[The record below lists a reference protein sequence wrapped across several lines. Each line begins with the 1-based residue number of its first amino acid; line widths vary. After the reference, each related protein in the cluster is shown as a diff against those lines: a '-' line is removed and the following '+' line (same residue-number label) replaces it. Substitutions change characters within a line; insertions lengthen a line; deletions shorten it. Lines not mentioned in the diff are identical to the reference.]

1 MSSSPMSSG
10 VMFLARLN
18 LPGLGVIAG
27 LVLAWEAAVRSR
39 LLDFEYLPAPSAVA
53 GGLAELVRQ
62 GLLGPDILHTV
73 TSVLVS
79 WSIAM
84 AIGIAAGLLL
94 GLSPV
99 TRRFSLASIEVLR
112 PVPGIALAPVGILLF
127 GFSLQTEMM
136 VTILPALWPV
146 LVNTMGGVT
155 SVHARLYDVGQTFR
169 LSRSDMVWRVL
180 LPAALPAIVVGA
192 RLSLGLALV
201 LAVVAEMV
209 GNPAGLGYG
218 IVREQQAL
226 RPDLMF
232 AYIIVVG
239 LLGMTLNSGLLWVT
253 STVFPA
259 ASRTREAL

>member
-1 MSSSPMSSG
+1 MNERA
-10 VMFLARLN
+10 LITRLN

-27 LVLAWEAAVRSR
+27 IVLGWQLLVASHVI
-39 LLDFEYLPAPSAVA
+39 DFEYFPAPSVIA
-53 GGLAELVRQ
+53 GGMGELVAQ

-84 AIGIAAGLLL
+84 ATGIMLGLLL
-94 GLSPV
+94 GLSPLA
-99 TRRFSLASIEVLR
+99 RRFSLASIEVLR
-112 PVPGIALAPVGILLF
+112 PVPGVALAPVGLLLF
-127 GFSLQTEMM
+127 GFSLQTEMT
-136 VTILPALWPV
+136 VTILPSIWPV

-155 SVHARLYDVGQTFR
+155 GVHTRLYDVGQTFR
-169 LSRSDMVWRVL
+169 LGRADIVRRILV
-180 LPAALPAIVVGA
+180 PAALPSIVVGA

-201 LAVVAEMV
+201 LAVVAEMI

-239 LLGMTLNSGLLWVT
+239 VLGMVLNSGLLWVT
-253 STVFPA
+253 ATLFPA
-259 ASRTREAL
+259 ASRTREAA

>member
-1 MSSSPMSSG
+1 MISTA
-10 VMFLARLN
+10 LTRLN

-27 LVLAWEAAVRSR
+27 IVLGWQLLVASR
-39 LLDFEYLPAPSAVA
+39 AIDFEYFPAPSAIA
-53 GGLAELVRQ
+53 GGMAELVAQ

-73 TSVLVS
+73 TSVLIS

-84 AIGIAAGLLL
+84 TIGIALGLLL
-94 GLSPV
+94 GLSP
-99 TRRFSLASIEVLR
+99 TARRFSLASIEVLR
-112 PVPGIALAPVGILLF
+112 PVPGVALVPVALLLF
-127 GFSLQTEMM
+127 GFSLETEMM
-136 VTILPALWPV
+136 VTILPAIWPV

-155 SVHARLYDVGQTFR
+155 GVHARLYDVGQTLR
-169 LSRSDMVWRVL
+169 LGRGDLVRRILV
-180 LPAALPAIVVGA
+180 PAALPAIVVGA

-201 LAVVAEMV
+201 LAVVAEMI

-239 LLGMTLNSGLLWVT
+239 VLGMALNGGLLLLIARL
-253 STVFPA
+253 FPA
-259 ASRTREAL
+259 ASRTREAT

>member
-1 MSSSPMSSG
+1 MSSG
-10 VMFLARLN
+10 ALVLARLN
-18 LPGLGVIAG
+18 LAGLGVIAG
-27 LVLAWEAAVRSR
+27 LMLVWEALVRSR
-39 LLDFEYLPAPSAVA
+39 LIDFEYFPPPSVIA
-53 GGLAELVRQ
+53 GGMAELTWQ
-62 GLLGPDILHTV
+62 GLLGPDILHTL

-84 AIGIAAGLLL
+84 AVGITLGLLL
-94 GLSPV
+94 GLSP
-99 TRRFSLASIEVLR
+99 TARRFSLASIEMLR
-112 PVPGIALAPVGILLF
+112 PIPGIALAPVGILLF

-136 VTILPALWPV
+136 VTILPAIWPV

-155 SVHARLYDVGQTFR
+155 GVHAQLYDVGQTFR
-169 LSRSDMVWRVL
+169 LSPGDIVRRIL
-180 LPAALPAIVVGA
+180 LPAALPSIVVGA

-239 LLGMTLNSGLLWVT
+239 ILGITLNSGLLWVT
-253 STVFPA
+253 STLFPS
-259 ASRTREAL
+259 ASRTRETP